1 MHARHRLLLSKS
13 TFCSIVIGNGLLVAV
28 LCFMAVDPVLKDWA
42 EKLGT
47 NEAKM
52 ERLYLN
58 AIVGIG
64 PLASTITALLAMP
77 FLRSVP

>member
-1 MHARHRLLLSKS
+1 
-13 TFCSIVIGNGLLVAV
+13 
-28 LCFMAVDPVLKDWA
+28 MAVDPVLKDWA